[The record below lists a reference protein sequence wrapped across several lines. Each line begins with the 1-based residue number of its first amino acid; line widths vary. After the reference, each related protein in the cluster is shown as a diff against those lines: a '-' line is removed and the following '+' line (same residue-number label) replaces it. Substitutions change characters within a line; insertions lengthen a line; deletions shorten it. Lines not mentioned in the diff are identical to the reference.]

1 MVDRVVDEAVEEVV
15 NILSPHLCVGGEG
28 WGRTTA

>member
-15 NILSPHLCVGGEG
+15 NILSPHLGMGGEG